1 MSNTFSAV
9 ENQIK
14 IFKEMQDEIAKDTSI
29 LSDEERLELEGY
41 VDNQRRQCEL
51 YLKLKPA
58 KKDPEPKP
66 AAEKAEKKAT
76 RSKKAEAKTA
86 VAPEPEK
93 AAEEK
98 LGQDLFGEEPAA
110 PAAPA
115 ADIDID
121 DLLG

>member
-29 LSDEERLELEGY
+29 LSDEERRELEGY

-51 YLKLKPA
+51 YLKLKPV
-58 KKDPEPKP
+58 KKEADKTEE
-66 AAEKAEKKAT
+66 EKLDQTLFDE
-76 RSKKAEAKTA
+76 
-86 VAPEPEK
+86 EPEK
-93 AAEEK
+93 QATE
-98 LGQDLFGEEPAA
+98 
-110 PAAPA
+110 
-115 ADIDID
+115 IDID

>member
-29 LSDEERLELEGY
+29 LSDEERRELEGY

-51 YLKLKPA
+51 YLKLKPV
-58 KKDPEPKP
+58 KKEATKKTDREDN
-66 AAEKAEKKAT
+66 EKEKVTAPV
-76 RSKKAEAKTA
+76 ADKT
-86 VAPEPEK
+86 E
-93 AAEEK
+93 EEK
-98 LGQDLFGEEPAA
+98 LDQNLFDEKPEKQATE
-110 PAAPA
+110 
-115 ADIDID
+115 IDID

>member
-14 IFKEMQDEIAKDTSI
+14 IFKEMQTEIAKDTCI

-51 YLKLKPA
+51 YLKLKPV
-58 KKDPEPKP
+58 KKEGEPAPAVKP
-66 AAEKAEKKAT
+66 EKKSS
-76 RSKKAEAKTA
+76 RGKKAEAKVTA
-86 VAPEPEK
+86 PAVDK
-93 AAEEK
+93 AEEEK
-98 LGQDLFGEEPAA
+98 LDQNLFDEKPEKQATE
-110 PAAPA
+110 
-115 ADIDID
+115 IDID

>member
-29 LSDEERLELEGY
+29 LADEERRELEGY

-51 YLKLKPA
+51 YLKLKPV
-58 KKDPEPKP
+58 KKDPEPKA
-66 AAEKAEKKAT
+66 AAEKTEKKSK
-76 RSKKAEAKTA
+76 RSKKAEA
-86 VAPEPEK
+86 EPAAAKEPAK

-98 LGQDLFGEEPAA
+98 LGQDLFGEEPEKQATE
-110 PAAPA
+110 
-115 ADIDID
+115 IDID

>member
-29 LSDEERLELEGY
+29 LSDEERRELEGY

-51 YLKLKPA
+51 YLKLKPV
-58 KKDPEPKP
+58 KKEAEP
-66 AAEKAEKKAT
+66 EKKSS
-76 RSKKAEAKTA
+76 RGKKAEAKVTA
-86 VAPEPEK
+86 PVADKTE
-93 AAEEK
+93 EEK
-98 LGQDLFGEEPAA
+98 LDQNLFDEKPEKQATE
-110 PAAPA
+110 
-115 ADIDID
+115 IDID

>member
-29 LSDEERLELEGY
+29 LSDEERRELEGY

-51 YLKLKPA
+51 YLKLKPV
-58 KKDPEPKP
+58 KKEAEPAAKP
-66 AAEKAEKKAT
+66 AAKPEKKSS
-76 RSKKAEAKTA
+76 RGKKAEAKVTA
-86 VAPEPEK
+86 PVADKTEEEKLDQTLFDEEPEK
-93 AAEEK
+93 QATE
-98 LGQDLFGEEPAA
+98 
-110 PAAPA
+110 
-115 ADIDID
+115 IDID

>member
-9 ENQIK
+9 ENQIE
-14 IFKEMQDEIAKDTSI
+14 IFKEMQTEIAKDTSI

-51 YLKLKPA
+51 YLKLKPV

-66 AAEKAEKKAT
+66 VAEKAEKKAT

-98 LGQDLFGEEPAA
+98 LGQDLFGEEPV
-110 PAAPA
+110 APA

>member
-51 YLKLKPA
+51 YLKLKPV
-58 KKDPEPKP
+58 KKKRNQHQQRNQRKSLREARRQKQ
-66 AAEKAEKKAT
+66 KLQLRTQIKLRKKNWIRICLT
-76 RSKKAEAKTA
+76 KNQRNKQQK
-86 VAPEPEK
+86 
-93 AAEEK
+93 
-98 LGQDLFGEEPAA
+98 
-110 PAAPA
+110 
-115 ADIDID
+115 
-121 DLLG
+121 

>member
-29 LSDEERLELEGY
+29 LSDEERRELEGY

-51 YLKLKPA
+51 YLKPV
-58 KKDPEPKP
+58 KKEAEP
-66 AAEKAEKKAT
+66 AAKPEKKSS
-76 RSKKAEAKTA
+76 RGKKAEAKVTA
-86 VAPEPEK
+86 PVADKTE
-93 AAEEK
+93 EEK
-98 LGQDLFGEEPAA
+98 LDQNLFDEKPEKQATE
-110 PAAPA
+110 
-115 ADIDID
+115 IDID

>member
-14 IFKEMQDEIAKDTSI
+14 IFKEMQTEIAKDTCI
-29 LSDEERLELEGY
+29 LSDEERRELEGY
-41 VDNQRRQCEL
+41 VDNQCRQCEL
-51 YLKLKPA
+51 YLKLKPV

-66 AAEKAEKKAT
+66 VAEKAEKKAA

-86 VAPEPEK
+86 APEPEK
-93 AAEEK
+93 AAEESEK
-98 LGQDLFGEEPAA
+98 QAA
-110 PAAPA
+110 E
-115 ADIDID
+115 IDID

>member
-29 LSDEERLELEGY
+29 LSDEERRELEGY

-58 KKDPEPKP
+58 KKEAEPAVKP
-66 AAEKAEKKAT
+66 EKKSS
-76 RSKKAEAKTA
+76 RGRKAEAKAT
-86 VAPEPEK
+86 
-93 AAEEK
+93 
-98 LGQDLFGEEPAA
+98 
-110 PAAPA
+110 APA
-115 ADIDID
+115 ADKTEEEKLDQNLFDEEPEKQATEIDID

>member
-14 IFKEMQDEIAKDTSI
+14 IFKEMQTEIAKDTSI

-51 YLKLKPA
+51 YLKLKPV

-66 AAEKAEKKAT
+66 VAEKAEKKAT

-98 LGQDLFGEEPAA
+98 LGQDLFAEESEKQAA
-110 PAAPA
+110 E
-115 ADIDID
+115 IDID